1 MTLDIAANNGEPI
14 FDSEQLEADVTD
26 LVARMPQPPRRGQRQ
41 TAAFQLP
48 QTGRTIDPVRT
59 PSTLPDWAKHVE
71 GVPRVGE
78 LSATAIAV
86 DWEATAKQIE
96 TMGKD
101 LMGLVEQCENQTKTI
116 LDAIKYINETATH
129 YREQAKQVFEQIENA
144 SILTESVRS
153 ACVEMREKIG
163 TTRASLE

>member
-1 MTLDIAANNGEPI
+1 MTLDIAHNHEPI

-26 LVARMPQPPRRGQRQ
+26 LVTRMPRPPRRGQHQ

-48 QTGRTIDPVRT
+48 ETGRTIDPVHT
-59 PSTLPDWAKHVE
+59 PSALPDWVKHVE

-101 LMGLVEQCENQTKTI
+101 LMGLVEKCENQTKTI
-116 LDAIKYINETATH
+116 LDAIKYINETATY

-144 SILTESVRS
+144 SILTENVRK
-153 ACVEMREKIG
+153 ACVEMREKIE

>member
-1 MTLDIAANNGEPI
+1 MTLDIAHNHEPI

-26 LVARMPQPPRRGQRQ
+26 LVTRMPRPPQRGQHQ

-48 QTGRTIDPVRT
+48 EWV
-59 PSTLPDWAKHVE
+59 KHVE

-116 LDAIKYINETATH
+116 LDAIKYINETATY

-144 SILTESVRS
+144 SILTENVRK
-153 ACVEMREKIG
+153 ACVEMREKIE

>member
-1 MTLDIAANNGEPI
+1 MTPDIAHNHEPT
-14 FDSEQLEADVTD
+14 FDSEQLEAGVTD
-26 LVARMPQPPRRGQRQ
+26 LVTRMPRPPRRGQHQ
-41 TAAFQLP
+41 TAASQP
-48 QTGRTIDPVRT
+48 PEIGRTADPVHI
-59 PSTLPDWAKHVE
+59 PSTLPDYVKHVE

-101 LMGLVEQCENQTKTI
+101 LMGLVEKCENQTKTI
-116 LDAIKYINETATH
+116 LDAIKYINETATY

-144 SILTESVRS
+144 SILTENVRK
-153 ACVEMREKIG
+153 ACVEMREKIE